1 VSATS
6 RITGC
11 ISGPANKEVLAAP
24 VYPDFRFKVEPATCQ
39 GDDGYLAL
47 YMLNDV
53 DIASVVWNVNGMDV
67 SGPTLQNIPAGTY
80 SVTVTSTLGCPE
92 TREMSVDTEIRPFNG
107 VSRNGDGQNDIFH
120 IDCIDQFP
128 TNLVKIF
135 NRAGTLVYE
144 AEGYDNI
151 DIYFDG
157 KSNKGISLM
166 GSNLPDGTYFYVIDK
181 RNGTKPIAGYLEI
194 VN

>member
-1 VSATS
+1 
-6 RITGC
+6 
-11 ISGPANKEVLAAP
+11 
-24 VYPDFRFKVEPATCQ
+24 VYPDFDFKIEPATCQ
-39 GDDGYLAL
+39 GDDGYVAIF
-47 YMLNDV
+47 MLNDV
-53 DIASVVWNVNGMDV
+53 DITSVVWDTGGASVP
-67 SGPTLQNIPAGTY
+67 GPTLQGIAAGVY
-80 SVTVTSTLGCPE
+80 SVTVTSALGCAQ
-92 TREMSVDTEIRPFNG
+92 TKEMQVPTEIRPFNG
-107 VSRNGDGQNDIFH
+107 ISRNGDGQNEIFH

-151 DIYFDG
+151 DVYFDG

-166 GSNLPDGTYFYVIDK
+166 GSNLPDGTYFYLIDK
-181 RNGTKPIAGYLEI
+181 RNGAKPIAGYLEI